1 MSALTAYSLSGTTDR
16 LLALRA
22 LVGITGDGADA
33 RTTWIHVAP
42 EGTWEGHPDGAF
54 TLSRAGFLS
63 CVADCERRMTPPSV
77 DYEHASIYPTGEPTP
92 AAGYVQR
99 LEIRRDGLWAL
110 VEFTRRA
117 ADMIRGGEYRFC
129 SGVFAF
135 ERRDRQTGEVIPCML
150 DSIALTNRPFI
161 DGQAPIALSQRALAE
176 RDMTPPKG
184 AREEAD
190 KGLAWRREHG
200 RGGTEVGIARARDI
214 SNGKSL
220 SKDTIKRMASYFA
233 RHEVDKKGTGWS
245 PGEDGFPSA
254 GRIAWA
260 LWGGDAG
267 AAWAR
272 KMMRGFEA
280 DERAASVRAAEVVA
294 LNGGRLMQMIKR
306 EAVLAAL
313 ESLEGEEMTPEQ
325 LHALVEGV
333 AKLEAAKDP
342 ELAGKAVE
350 VESEVEYAAGAKMMA
365 EKKPADAE
373 GDMVDEAALKC
384 GPGYAA
390 TAALAA
396 PAPSA
401 PMAEPLPGETPAP
414 APAVDQGQQDA
425 AQMVLGKLTSSTG
438 MDAAAIMAA
447 LDQNLDAVL
456 AALMGAAAP
465 SAADTASSLSVR
477 LLSQQLG
484 AVRERLAAFEAAEKA
499 ATEKALDAE
508 VDALVKDGRILPAS
522 RDQWRALARSA
533 RDQFRALS
541 ATLPRVVPVGVE
553 AAAGE
558 TASSNAVA
566 LGDSVLDMTDPR
578 VVALAA
584 AMDRAGVKDSK
595 IRAARIR
602 EALGKRS
609 AG

>member
-1 MSALTAYSLSGTTDR
+1 MTALTAYSLSGVTDR

-63 CVADCERRMTPPSV
+63 CVSDCERRMTPPSV

-190 KGLAWRREHG
+190 KGLAWRREYG

-214 SNGKSL
+214 SNGASL
-220 SKDTIKRMASYFA
+220 SKDTIRRMASYFA

-272 KMMRGFEA
+272 KMVRGFDA
-280 DERAASVRAAEVVA
+280 DERAASVRAATVVA
-294 LNGGRLMQMIKR
+294 LNGGRQDMNMIKR
-306 EAVLAAL
+306 EALIAAL
-313 ESLEGEEMTPEQ
+313 DSLDGEEFAPEQ

-333 AKLEAAKDP
+333 AKLEAARNP
-342 ELAGKAVE
+342 EAAEHAVE
-350 VESEVEYAAGAKMMA
+350 AEAEQMA
-365 EKKPADAE
+365 EGEGMAD
-373 GDMVDEAALKC
+373 LKC

-401 PMAEPLPGETPAP
+401 PMAEPLPGEVPAP

-425 AQMVLGKLTSSTG
+425 AQMILGKLTSSTG

-484 AVRERLAAFEAAEKA
+484 AVRERLAAFEAAEKV

-566 LGDSVLDMTDPR
+566 LGDTVLDMTDPR
-578 VVALAA
+578 VVALTA